1 MRRAIALSTD
11 TLIGPEDLPES
22 LVADAGRATTAAALS
37 DTTLTS
43 GGEEGYFALRDA
55 YLAKFERQYL
65 SDLLARHHGDVK
77 AAALEARL
85 PRGTLYRL
93 LKNNHLDG
101 GKFR

>member
-1 MRRAIALSTD
+1 MDRA
-11 TLIGPEDLPES
+11 
-22 LVADAGRATTAAALS
+22 LVLLGRAGDAPDAAL
-37 DTTLTS
+37 
-43 GGEEGYFALRDA
+43 EELLAVDVEALRA
-55 YLAKFERQYL
+55 EIPQTEEHLAKFERQYL

-93 LKNNHLDG
+93 LKNNKLDG